1 MVMRRGCHLCADALA
16 GLRELGIE
24 PELLDVDQDERLFD
38 LYDFRIPV
46 LLVDGKPAI
55 EGRIRPE
62 DLRRLFAA

>member
-16 GLRELGIE
+16 GLRERGIE

-46 LLVDGKPAI
+46 LLVDGRPVI
-55 EGRIRPE
+55 EGRIRQE
-62 DLRRLFAA
+62 DLRRLFPA